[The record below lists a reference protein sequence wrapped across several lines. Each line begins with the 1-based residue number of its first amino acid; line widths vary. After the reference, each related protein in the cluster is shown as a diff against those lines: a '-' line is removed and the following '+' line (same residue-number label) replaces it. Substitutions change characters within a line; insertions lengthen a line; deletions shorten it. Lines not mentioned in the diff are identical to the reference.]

1 MLYQCIGHRVGA
13 SLLSCLRSGALFI
26 PSLLLMAW
34 WRGLAGI
41 QEAQPLSQLLSV
53 PVAIWFAV
61 RFFRRLKK

>member
-1 MLYQCIGHRVGA
+1 M
-13 SLLSCLRSGALFI
+13 LSCLRSGALFI

-61 RFFRRLKK
+61 RFFRQLKI